1 MIGLVNLVEQLA
13 QVVGDAGLL
22 QEPADLGTY
31 GSDRCRGPWSA
42 SPSVVVLP
50 GSVEQVREVV
60 RVVAAAGGAI
70 VPSGGRTGLCGGAAA
85 TRGEVVVSL
94 ERLRR
99 IDPVDVAARVVRCE
113 AGATVEAVQQAAAAH
128 ELIYPVDFAAKGSA
142 QIGGSIATNAGGV
155 KVLRY
160 GSTRAWVSGL
170 EVVTANGDLLEL
182 GGALVKDNTG
192 YDLRQLFIGAEGTLG
207 IVVAATLRLTRPPAG
222 VVVALVAVP
231 DDASILRLYE
241 RVQRGITLQAFEY
254 LEHGCLRHVMSHRG
268 REHAGPFEAPS
279 HAYVLVEAEHA
290 EGESEAQLRE
300 RMIELFAAAAVAGE
314 IEDAVVATTATQA
327 RDLWS
332 LREDVSE
339 SLHRHRPHKNDV
351 ALPLSALLAF
361 LAAWRPLVAEHL
373 PGAEALSFG
382 HVGDGNL
389 HLNVLP
395 PLAQDHGA
403 FLVAC
408 ERYDDATYALVERHG
423 GSISAEHG
431 VGLLKREHL
440 HHSRS
445 PAELAMM
452 RAIKRALDPTALFN
466 PGKVLG

>member
-1 MIGLVNLVEQLA
+1 MKLIEQLA
-13 QVVGDAGLL
+13 QVVGQAGVL
-22 QEPADLGTY
+22 QDSADLGTY

-50 GSVEQVREVV
+50 ATAQQVCDVV
-60 RVVAAAGGAI
+60 RLVAAAKGAI
-70 VPSGGRTGLCGGAAA
+70 VPSGGRTGLCGGATA
-85 TRGEVVVSL
+85 TSGEVVLSL
-94 ERLRR
+94 ERMRR

-113 AGATVEAVQQAAAAH
+113 AGATVEAVQLAAAAH
-128 ELIYPVDFAAKGSA
+128 GLIYPVDFAAKGSA

-170 EVVTANGDLLEL
+170 EVVTADGELLEL

-207 IVVAATLRLTRPPAG
+207 IVVAATMRLTRPPAG
-222 VVVALVAVP
+222 VVVAMAAVP
-231 DDASILRLYE
+231 DDAAILRLFE
-241 RVQRGITLQAFEY
+241 RAQRGATLQAFEY
-254 LEHGCLRHVMSHRG
+254 LEHGCLQHVQSHRG
-268 REHAGPFEAPS
+268 RERIAVFEAPS
-279 HAYVLVEAEHA
+279 HAYVLIEAEHGD
-290 EGESEAQLRE
+290 GESEAQLRE
-300 RMIELFAAAAVAGE
+300 RMVELFAAAADVGE
-314 IEDAVVATTATQA
+314 IEDAVVATTAAQA
-327 RDLWS
+327 RELWS

-351 ALPLSALLAF
+351 ALPLAELVPF
-361 LAAWRPLVAEHL
+361 LAAWRPLVAELL
-373 PGAEALSFG
+373 PGAQALSFG

-395 PLAQDHGA
+395 PPAQDPGA
-403 FLVAC
+403 FLHAC

-431 VGLLKREHL
+431 VGLLKRDHL

-452 RAIKRALDPTALFN
+452 RAVKHALDPAALFN